1 MTNKTLKSSC
11 LLALPRGGGRGG
23 GLVGTQMGK
32 GVGVA

>member
-11 LLALPRGGGRGG
+11 LLALPRGGGG